1 MMHGK
6 QHLSGK
12 TKLAIIMD
20 PTRSKNKGQLSR
32 AYQQVLKDR
41 RMNSAMLKWSMNYR
55 KEMTERAT
63 SGYGVMLYL
72 L

>member
-1 MMHGK
+1 
-6 QHLSGK
+6 
-12 TKLAIIMD
+12 MD
-20 PTRSKNKGQLSR
+20 TTRSKNKGQLSR